1 MNKEERK
8 ALISFLSI
16 YILSSTFFMAIIA
29 FMYFEREVVMLEDHC
44 SMNMSQAA
52 WQVKSDIL
60 KSYMDKKPYK
70 FKATNKDL
78 NYAILRD
85 DESQLYSDLKYT
97 LDIDL
102 NKKAHHGKDR
112 SLHVLKIND
121 KSIDLKYIIIEDING
136 IDSISQLKFK
146 VIFLFM
152 TGFIIM
158 TFFGFILSNILV
170 KPVKQKAEKLNR
182 FVKDSSH
189 ELNTP
194 ITALMMIIS
203 SLKNRYDI
211 EEKTINQITASTKN
225 IKQTYDK
232 LLFNING
239 DIVKRFDEVF
249 DLKEIIDENILF
261 FDEIAKS
268 KNIRLTSVI
277 EPCEVCMD
285 QYSAKMVV
293 NNLISNAIKYTK
305 KNKSV
310 YIELKDSILIVKD
323 EGIGIDKKMQ
333 KTIFTRYKRATQEEG
348 GFGIGLDIVS
358 SVCKDY
364 SIDIKLESQIKKGST
379 FTLDFSQIKCK

>member
-1 MNKEERK
+1 MNKEEKK

-16 YILSSTFFMAIIA
+16 YILSSTFFMAVIA

-44 SMNMSQAA
+44 NMNMSQAA
-52 WQVKSDIL
+52 WEVKSDIL
-60 KSYMDKKPYK
+60 KSYMDKKTYK
-70 FKATNKDL
+70 FKATNKEL

-85 DESQLYSDLKYT
+85 DESALYSNLKYS
-97 LDIDL
+97 LDINL
-102 NKKAHHGKDR
+102 SKKAHHGVDR
-112 SLHVLKIND
+112 SLHILEIDD
-121 KSIDLKYIIIEDING
+121 KNIDLKYIIIEDTNG
-136 IDSISQLKFK
+136 FDLITTLKFK

-158 TFFGFILSNILV
+158 SFFGFILSNILV

-203 SLKNRYDI
+203 SLKNKYNI

-239 DIVKRFDEVF
+239 DIVQRFDEEF
-249 DLKEIIDENILF
+249 DLKEIIEENILF

-268 KNIRLTSVI
+268 KNIELSSSI
-277 EPCEVCMD
+277 ESCQICMD
-285 QYSAKMVV
+285 KYSAKMVV

-305 KNKSV
+305 KNKKV
-310 YIELKDSILIVKD
+310 YVELKDSKLRVKD

-333 KTIFTRYKRATQEEG
+333 KTIFTRYKRATNEEG

-364 SIDIKLESQIKKGST
+364 EIDISLESQAKKGTS
-379 FTLDFSQIKCK
+379 FTLNFSKVKC